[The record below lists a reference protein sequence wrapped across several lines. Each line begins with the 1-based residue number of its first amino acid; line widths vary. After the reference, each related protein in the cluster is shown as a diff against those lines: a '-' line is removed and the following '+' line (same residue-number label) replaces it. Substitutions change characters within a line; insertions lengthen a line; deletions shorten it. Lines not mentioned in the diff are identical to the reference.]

1 VRVSLDS
8 IKVLCERP
16 FDLNLSF
23 AQLKRAVES
32 AVSGELA
39 LGLSRLEKT
48 RHFEI
53 REWFI
58 STAQVAGARRHT
70 ALGEPDAE
78 APEVPKAAQD
88 TPRISVSLA
97 RSVLERDGY
106 RCRYCNI
113 PVIYTNEARKL
124 RALFG
129 TENFQMSKSNQ
140 VAHGTLRAFYNSFDH
155 VVPLSRGGRTSLEN
169 LVTACY
175 PCNFGKDNFT
185 LSQLRLQSPFSVDPQ
200 KTDHDGFITL
210 LRRK

>member
-1 VRVSLDS
+1 MSRDY
-8 IKVLCERP
+8 INVLCERP
-16 FDLNLSF
+16 FDLNQSF
-23 AQLKRAVES
+23 AELEGAVEF
-32 AVSGELA
+32 AVSGKLA

-48 RHFEI
+48 RHLEI
-53 REWFI
+53 RKWYI

-70 ALGEPDAE
+70 ALGELDAE
-78 APEVPKAAQD
+78 VPEISKAAQD
-88 TPRISVSLA
+88 TPRISVPLA

-113 PVIYTNEARKL
+113 PVIYTNEVRKL

-129 TENFQMSKSNQ
+129 AENFQMSQSNLI
-140 VAHGTLRAFYNSFDH
+140 AHGTLRAFYNSFDH
-155 VVPLSRGGRTSLEN
+155 VVPLSRGGRTSLDN

-185 LSQLRLQSPFSVDPQ
+185 LSQLHLESPLSRAPQ

>member
-1 VRVSLDS
+1 VSRDT
-8 IKVLCERP
+8 IEVLCERP

-23 AQLKRAVES
+23 AQLEGAVES

-39 LGLSRLEKT
+39 VGFCRLGKT
-48 RHFEI
+48 RHLEI

-70 ALGEPDAE
+70 ALGEPDTE
-78 APEVPKAAQD
+78 MPEVPKAAQD
-88 TPRISVSLA
+88 TPRISVPLA

-113 PVIYTNEARKL
+113 PIIYTNEARKL

-129 TENFQMSKSNQ
+129 AKNFQMSKSNRM
-140 VAHGTLRAFYNSFDH
+140 AHGTLRAFYNSFDH
-155 VVPLSRGGRTSLEN
+155 VVPLSRGGRTCLDN

-185 LSQLRLQSPFSVDPQ
+185 LSQLRLQSPFSRVPQ

>member
-1 VRVSLDS
+1 MSRDS
-8 IKVLCERP
+8 VKVLCERP

-23 AQLKRAVES
+23 AQLKRAIES
-32 AVSGELA
+32 AISGELT

-48 RHFEI
+48 RHLEI

-97 RSVLERDGY
+97 RKVLERDGY
-106 RCRYCNI
+106 QCRYCNI
-113 PVIYTNEARKL
+113 PVIYTSEARRI

-129 TENFQMSKSNQ
+129 AENFQMSKSNR

-155 VVPLSRGGRTSLEN
+155 VVPLSRGGRTCLDN

-185 LSQLRLQSPFSVDPQ
+185 LSQIRLESPFSRAPQ

>member
-1 VRVSLDS
+1 VSRDS

-16 FDLNLSF
+16 FDLNRGF
-23 AQLKRAVES
+23 AKLKGAVES

-39 LGLSRLEKT
+39 RGLSRLEMT
-48 RHFEI
+48 RHLEI

-70 ALGEPDAE
+70 ALGEPSAE
-78 APEVPKAAQD
+78 VPEVPKAAQD
-88 TPRISVSLA
+88 TPRIPVQLA

-106 RCRYCNI
+106 RCRYCDI
-113 PVIYTNEARKL
+113 PVIYTNEVRKL

-129 TENFQMSKSNQ
+129 AENFQMSQSNRI
-140 VAHGTLRAFYNSFDH
+140 AHGTLRAFYNSFDH
-155 VVPLSRGGRTSLEN
+155 VVPLSRGGRTCLDN

-185 LSQLRLQSPFSVDPQ
+185 LSQIRLQSPFSRVPQ